1 MSDKQ
6 SVPKHIHEFSINAY
20 RYDEHTALQ
29 QTIARELVAGITSK
43 PRNVMDLGCGSGA
56 VYRNITWELEA
67 FVGVD
72 SAQAMCER
80 HPRSP
85 LVRIVNADFDA
96 PAFWDNLT
104 SSYDAIISSSALQWS
119 SDIEQLLRH
128 ISFTCKEGAFAIF
141 TDKTFQSVYELSG
154 LKTFLPH
161 AKTLIQTC
169 ETYFTCKHEIKT
181 FRLFFEDNLS
191 LFRYIKK
198 TGVSGG
204 AKQLTFAQTKA
215 LIQNYPYDYLEC
227 EVLFIWGT
235 PLNPSL

>member
-1 MSDKQ
+1 MSGEKV
-6 SVPKHIHEFSINAY
+6 VPKHIHEFSKNAY

-29 QTIARELVAGITSK
+29 QSIAQELVAGITSK

-56 VYRNITWELEA
+56 VYKNITWALDT

-85 LVRIVNADFDA
+85 HVVIVNEDFDA
-96 PAFWDNLT
+96 PAFWSNLS

-119 SDIEQLLRH
+119 GDIEQLLRH

-141 TDKTFQSVYELSG
+141 TDKTFHSVYELSG
-154 LKTFLPH
+154 LKTFLPR
-161 AKTLIQTC
+161 ADTLVQTC
-169 ETYFTCKHEIKT
+169 EKYFTCKHEIKT
-181 FRLFFEDNLS
+181 FKLFFEDNLS

-204 AKQLTFAQTKA
+204 VKKLTFSQTKA

-227 EVLFIWGT
+227 EVLFVWGASSSSK
-235 PLNPSL
+235 L